1 MTKFLVPILLVTL
14 LAAPPIPAPV
24 PLQSPTAVPG
34 DSQDENAWRI
44 NETLAGLKKSERAM
58 YLFERIER
66 VEKRADPHDPHPASV
81 KVSLVFPAGT
91 GIAHIPLGL
100 DEKPED
106 TKAYRADLDKLLKA
120 LEWAARTGK
129 DQTKAYDKVEK
140 KLKERDE
147 LIDTTRS
154 AFIFTLV
161 GPELRAGRPML
172 KFRMEPNPA
181 FKPSNRSAGFLTKVK
196 GYLWIDEATSQLARV
211 EGEIVEDIS
220 FGIFLGKIYKGSH
233 FMQERYPEPSGVW
246 LPSFSQYDFDGRK
259 FFSSISIHER
269 TFYKD
274 YRRVG
279 PPREALPILRA
290 EIARL
295 DSPVRTSAGADP

>member
-1 MTKFLVPILLVTL
+1 MTKFLVPLLVGTL
-14 LAAPPIPAPV
+14 LTGPTMPAPV
-24 PLQSPTAVPG
+24 PLQNPSALPG
-34 DSQDENAWRI
+34 DSPDDNAWRI
-44 NETLAGLKKSERAM
+44 NETLAGLKKTERAM

-66 VEKRADPHDPHPASV
+66 VEKRDDPHDQQPASV

-100 DEKPED
+100 DEKPGD
-106 TKAYRADLDKLLKA
+106 PKTYRADLDKLLKS
-120 LEWAARTGK
+120 LEWAAQTGK

-147 LIDTTRS
+147 LIDATRS

-161 GPELRAGRPML
+161 GPELRAGRPLL

-181 FKPSNRSAGFLTKVK
+181 FKPSNRNTSFFAKVK
-196 GYLWIDEATSQLARV
+196 GYVWIDEATSQLARV

-233 FMQERYPEPSGVW
+233 FMQERYPEASGVW

-259 FFSSISIHER
+259 FFSSISIHEK

-295 DSPVRTSAGADP
+295 GSPVRTYVGADP